1 VCSDVDAERGARE
14 TGMAAIQPGAAK
26 LTVTSSGTI
35 VPPTPKGKGV
45 KWKKL
50 SSAVR
55 DTNRLA
61 HASAAFVQRRDYERS
76 QKKFGTALA
85 PAANSPRWDVQEAY
99 RNLFFV
105 PEGKSQM
112 PDAKQGD
119 ALAADS
125 GGDDPFMT
133 AEYEETLTKEW
144 KMRQDNFS
152 SHGLAKYAVMDDKE
166 QAKKEREEMWEKLR
180 RKFRMLRCGMRSDPL
195 SSVLPIPP
203 PPSVAPAPRR
213 PAAAS
218 LCAVCRTRRVAT
230 RSYQMG
236 GQDWAMLFDS
246 YDKDGSGGLDVHEF
260 TATVRN
266 DALIPATVFSD
277 NEVANLFLSIDIDRS
292 GVLDVHEFEAW
303 LRNPVKTNARSPKMS
318 RLGLHEHKGDID
330 QEDAFIELNAGVPF
344 IAEYIAT
351 KNVPMWKHSDPE
363 LCEQNGRIGT
373 LQKGE
378 VVAVTQVWG
387 KYRLWVHRLRWNKL
401 PSSGWVSSRARK
413 GRGEVLLERLPVDE
427 WSSRAFH
434 ETAVAQRVA
443 SLDKMQSIFSKTS
456 RGRNAGSEPPKPNVM
471 PKDWVDRRFNIAEP
485 GKMAARLLNGITQ
498 PERCKELLDGKLPH
512 LPYPPNC
519 RSPLP
524 LALI

>member
-1 VCSDVDAERGARE
+1 
-14 TGMAAIQPGAAK
+14 MAAIQPGAAK

-195 SSVLPIPP
+195 SSLLPTPP
-203 PPSVAPAPRR
+203 PPPPLLLLPAVLQQQ
-213 PAAAS
+213 AYV
-218 LCAVCRTRRVAT
+218 LCAAH
-230 RSYQMG
+230 
-236 GQDWAMLFDS
+236 A
-246 YDKDGSGGLDVHEF
+246 
-260 TATVRN
+260 
-266 DALIPATVFSD
+266 
-277 NEVANLFLSIDIDRS
+277 
-292 GVLDVHEFEAW
+292 AW
-303 LRNPVKTNARSPKMS
+303 PHAAIR
-318 RLGLHEHKGDID
+318 
-330 QEDAFIELNAGVPF
+330 
-344 IAEYIAT
+344 
-351 KNVPMWKHSDPE
+351 
-363 LCEQNGRIGT
+363 
-373 LQKGE
+373 
-378 VVAVTQVWG
+378 
-387 KYRLWVHRLRWNKL
+387 
-401 PSSGWVSSRARK
+401 
-413 GRGEVLLERLPVDE
+413 
-427 WSSRAFH
+427 
-434 ETAVAQRVA
+434 
-443 SLDKMQSIFSKTS
+443 
-456 RGRNAGSEPPKPNVM
+456 
-471 PKDWVDRRFNIAEP
+471 WVDRTGRCCSTAMT
-485 GKMAARLLNGITQ
+485 KMDLVAWMFTSS
-498 PERCKELLDGKLPH
+498 
-512 LPYPPNC
+512 PPQFAMM
-519 RSPLP
+519 P
-524 LALI
+524 